1 MLKQL
6 FNLMVFGGLIFMSS
20 TNLMAQDENAPKS
33 DAPLQVEEVRQ
44 LREAA
49 KAINQILSGE
59 DLPEESQA
67 TNKVAQKKPT
77 KTPAEV
83 ADKALTILSG
93 YIGTAAKTME
103 KVAPEVWR
111 VMIRQQYAKAIAAPF
126 FAFSMICFTAIYTVV
141 MKRWW
146 RLDEEDKTKAAE
158 GTWTDNYGWHFIMT
172 NALPFLL
179 VMIFGIRT
187 AWCLSYSTQILIN
200 PEYYAFSDLLQLLL
214 NKGMVK

>member
-6 FNLMVFGGLIFMSS
+6 LGLMIFGGLIFMSS
-20 TNLMAQDENAPKS
+20 ANLMAWDESDSKS

-59 DLPEESQA
+59 DGDE
-67 TNKVAQKKPT
+67 KVLIGVGAEYKKPK

-126 FAFSMICFTAIYTVV
+126 FAFSIICFTAIYTVV

-146 RLDEEDKTKAAE
+146 KIEPKDKEAE
-158 GTWTDNYGWHFIMT
+158 TTEYCWWFVMT
-172 NALPFLL
+172 NVLPFLL